1 MVVWNVY
8 RCNLNT
14 HKIEVFNIFDHGR
27 FRDDVKKLKKRKNI
41 TKDEFAEELRRT
53 LLYYYW
59 CKFEYEIAISG
70 LLDVDEAHASKID
83 IYSQVRLNWNTF
95 VDYVWEVNPRDL

>member
-8 RCNLNT
+8 LHNININ
-14 HKIEVFNIFDHGR
+14 KIEVFNIFNHSR
-27 FRDDVKKLKKRKNI
+27 FREDVKKLKMSKNI
-41 TKDEFAEELRRT
+41 TKEEFAEELRKI

-70 LLDVDEAHASKID
+70 LFDSDKDFAEKID
-83 IYSQVRLNWNTF
+83 IYSQVRLNWDAF
-95 VDYVWEVNPRDL
+95 VNYVWEVKTRDL